1 MRPSIVACVVVS
13 SMVVVLAGAPD
24 VLGKVTKCR
33 AGTVKVKV
41 GGKPACVRK
50 RVVLPA
56 PRNVAPALAQMQSAI
71 AMTEIGFGTRSGRRA
86 ASLSKR
92 VGRSWRTARS
102 RVLKAMSAAVARM
115 ATPLRTRG
123 ATASAA
129 AVAADAD
136 ACSVIDMITAGGSV
150 NTDGTPTSS
159 GGFDVGGVGVT
170 LGVTGGGG
178 MELGLKTTVKGDT
191 YTFKYESNESD
202 CGKHT
207 IPACPDADGDLNAT
221 GAKAK
226 VGFSSTVTRGGRVLS
241 KRSYAK
247 SITVET
253 RGKVADDAKL
263 DHVDVKYSEKTTVVT
278 DGLRY
283 TSYGNRSTR
292 INMRSGNYAPGESVS
307 FGSAAEG
314 GQLANTTGFEADA
327 RDFAAFVKKTMGNY
341 RDRETAWQKAGAC
354 ATLKLDPVKDKI
366 KVKPGA
372 TGSFGA
378 QVLAVNGGGV
388 AAKAR
393 WTLSA
398 QKNGTFTPTTTN
410 DRTPSFSYTVDAHP
424 TTQKLIVTVHATS
437 TAGVAE
443 ETWSQDIEGLQ
454 TITGTFTGHT
464 TDLGVVYDWTGTA
477 TFTKTDT
484 GNDVPGPGGVF
495 QLTSGQAT
503 VTVSGSLLGSGCD
516 QTGTTTIALFPGSP
530 WTVTGMEKPF
540 SYQVVAPFKSDPPK
554 ATNTNCSQPN
564 NNGTDAGL
572 GSMPGAAL
580 QSGDI
585 AQGANP
591 TGLVKTTDD
600 LFRYDG
606 GATSD
611 RFGETESWTWSMTG
625 TP

>member
-1 MRPSIVACVVVS
+1 MRPRVVACVAVA
-13 SMVVVLAGAPD
+13 SMVVGLVGAPGA
-24 VLGKVTKCR
+24 LGNVTKCK

-41 GGKPACVRK
+41 GKKPACVKK
-50 RVVLPA
+50 RLAVPA

-86 ASLSKR
+86 APLSKR
-92 VGRSWRTARS
+92 VGRSWTIARS
-102 RVLKAMSAAVARM
+102 RVLKAISAAVARM
-115 ATPLRTRG
+115 AAPLRTPV
-123 ATASAA
+123 ATAAA
-129 AVAADAD
+129 ARAADAD

-150 NTDGTPTSS
+150 NTDGTPMSS
-159 GGFDVGGVGVT
+159 GGFNVRGVGVT
-170 LGVTGGGG
+170 LGVTSGGG

-207 IPACPDADGDLNAT
+207 IPTCPDADGDLNAT

-226 VGFSSTVTRGGRVLS
+226 VGFSNTVTRGGKGLS

-253 RGKVADDAKL
+253 RGKVADDARL
-263 DHVDVKYSEKTTVVT
+263 DYVDVKYSEKTTVVT
-278 DGLRY
+278 DGQRY
-283 TSYGNRSTR
+283 TSYGNRTTR
-292 INMRSGNYAPGESVS
+292 INMRSGNYDPGESVS

-327 RDFAAFVKKTMGNY
+327 RDFAAFVNKTMGNY
-341 RDRETAWQKAGAC
+341 RDRENAWQKAGAC
-354 ATLKLDPVKDKI
+354 AALKLDPVKDTI

-372 TGSFGA
+372 TGTFSA

-398 QKNGTFTPTTTN
+398 QKNGTFTPATTN

-443 ETWSQDIEGLQ
+443 ETWSQDIEGLP

-484 GNDVPGPGGVF
+484 GTDVPGPGGVF

-503 VTVSGSLLGSGCD
+503 VTVSGSQIGSGCD

-554 ATNTNCSQPN
+554 ATDTNCSDPN
-564 NNGTDAGL
+564 NNGKDAGL

-585 AQGANP
+585 AQGADP
-591 TGLVKTTDD
+591 TGLLKMTDD
-600 LFRYDG
+600 LYKYEG
-606 GATSD
+606 SATSD
-611 RFGETESWTWSMTG
+611 RFGESESWTWSMTG

>member
-1 MRPSIVACVVVS
+1 MRPRVVACVAVTFMIVGL
-13 SMVVVLAGAPD
+13 VTAPGA
-24 VLGKVTKCR
+24 LGRAKQCK

-41 GGKPACVRK
+41 GKKPACVKK
-50 RVVLPA
+50 RLVLPA
-56 PRNVAPALAQMQSAI
+56 PANVAPALAQIQSAI

-86 ASLSKR
+86 APLSKR
-92 VGRSWRTARS
+92 VGRSWTKARS
-102 RVLKAMSAAVARM
+102 RVLKAASAAVARM
-115 ATPLRTRG
+115 AAPLHSPV
-123 ATASAA
+123 AT
-129 AVAADAD
+129 AADAD
-136 ACSVIDMITAGGSV
+136 ACAVIDMITAGGSV

-159 GGFDVGGVGVT
+159 GGFETGGVGVT
-170 LGVTGGGG
+170 MGVTNGGG
-178 MELGLKTTVKGDT
+178 MELGLKTTVQGDT

-221 GAKAK
+221 GAKGK
-226 VGFSSTVTRGGRVLS
+226 VGFSNTVARGGKVLS
-241 KRSYAK
+241 RRSYAK
-247 SITVET
+247 AITVET

-263 DHVDVKYSEKTTVVT
+263 DYVDVKYSEKTTVVN
-278 DGLRY
+278 DGQRF

-292 INMRSGNYAPGESVS
+292 INMRSGNYDPGESVS
-307 FGSAAEG
+307 FGSAAEA
-314 GQLANTTGFEADA
+314 GQLANTAGFEADA
-327 RDFAAFVKKTMGNY
+327 KDFAAFVNKTMGNY
-341 RDRETAWQKAGAC
+341 RDRENAWQKAGAC
-354 ATLKLDPVKDKI
+354 ATLKLDPVKDTI

-372 TGSFGA
+372 TGSFSA
-378 QVLAVNGGGV
+378 QVLAVNGGGI
-388 AAKAR
+388 AKGAR

-410 DRTPSFSYTVDAHP
+410 DRTPTFSYTVDAHP
-424 TTQKLIVTVHATS
+424 ETQKLIVTVHATS

-464 TDLGVVYDWTGTA
+464 TDFGVVYDWTGTA

-503 VTVSGSLLGSGCD
+503 VTVSGSQTGSGCD
-516 QTGTTTIALFPGSP
+516 QTGTTTIGLFPGSP
-530 WTVTGMEKPF
+530 WTVTGLEKPF
-540 SYQVVAPFKSDPPK
+540 SYQIVAPFNPDRPKAIDVNCSDP
-554 ATNTNCSQPN
+554 NR
-564 NNGTDAGL
+564 NGGDAGL

-585 AQGANP
+585 AEGANIY
-591 TGLVKTTDD
+591 GLVKTTDD
-600 LFRYDG
+600 LYKYEG
-606 GATSD
+606 SATST
-611 RFGETESWTWSMTG
+611 RAGEPESWTWSMTG